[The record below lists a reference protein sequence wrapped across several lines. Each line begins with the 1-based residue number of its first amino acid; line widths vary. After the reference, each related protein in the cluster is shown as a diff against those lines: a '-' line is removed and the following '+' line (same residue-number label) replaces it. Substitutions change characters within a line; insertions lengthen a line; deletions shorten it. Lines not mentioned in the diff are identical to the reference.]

1 MKPVTH
7 HIELFTLDRV
17 ESIRTLRMTG
27 LLKMSE
33 THRNKPSVKG
43 KGKGKSSK
51 ARGRSKKVE
60 ITMASKSALA
70 GLDEATRKFLEA
82 NM

>member
-43 KGKGKSSK
+43 KSSK